1 MLITCM
7 VGYFYKAA
15 RSFCRERAV
24 FNKYSNT
31 SPYPIRHSHLHLKR
45 FIVVPL
51 DFGGNDFK
59 DLKEKQIM
67 ILQPGILSWRSGKG
81 R

>member
-1 MLITCM
+1 MLITCTM
-7 VGYFYKAA
+7 GYFYKGA

-24 FNKYSNT
+24 FNKYSKYI
-31 SPYPIRHSHLHLKR
+31 SMSISKDMHSC
-45 FIVVPL
+45 VTL

-59 DLKEKQIM
+59 DLKEKLIV
-67 ILQPGILSWRSGKG
+67 ILQPGTLSWRSGKG